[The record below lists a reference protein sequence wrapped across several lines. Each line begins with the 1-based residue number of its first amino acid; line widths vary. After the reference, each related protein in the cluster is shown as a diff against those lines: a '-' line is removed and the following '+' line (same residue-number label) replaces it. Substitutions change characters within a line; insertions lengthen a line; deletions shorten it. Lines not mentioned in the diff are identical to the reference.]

1 MQPTTYV
8 PSSVKVSLFG
18 IGISGFSNSNV
29 VDIERIDNAT
39 TFRKAMDGSQTA
51 FMDKYGSYRVTIHL
65 NQTSESNTWLHL
77 LFKLY
82 QRVGVE
88 FKMPLMIEEK
98 IPNGGTT
105 FTSLDTFF
113 ETEPNTSFNSGLET
127 KPWVFVCNNASYVQQ
142 GTQTSNDL
150 IEAIQLIIRA
160 IELSQNFGID
170 LSDIQDSLVNSIES
184 SMDALK
190 NFI

>member
-113 ETEPNTSFNSGLET
+113 ETEPNTSFNSGFET

>member
-113 ETEPNTSFNSGLET
+113 ETEPNTSFNSGFET

-170 LSDIQDSLVNSIES
+170 LSDIQDSLVSSIES

>member
-1 MQPTTYV
+1 MIPTTYI

-18 IGISGFSNSNV
+18 IPVSGFSNSNIV
-29 VDIERIDNAT
+29 SIERIDNAT

-82 QRVGVE
+82 LRVGVE

-98 IPNGGTT
+98 IPNGGST

-113 ETEPNTSFNSGLET
+113 ETEPNTIFNSSLET
-127 KPWVFVCNNASYVQQ
+127 KPWVFICNNASYVQQ
-142 GTQTSNDL
+142 GTQTSNEL

-160 IELSQNFGID
+160 IELSQNFGFD
-170 LSDIQDSLVNSIES
+170 LSDMQDSLVNSIET